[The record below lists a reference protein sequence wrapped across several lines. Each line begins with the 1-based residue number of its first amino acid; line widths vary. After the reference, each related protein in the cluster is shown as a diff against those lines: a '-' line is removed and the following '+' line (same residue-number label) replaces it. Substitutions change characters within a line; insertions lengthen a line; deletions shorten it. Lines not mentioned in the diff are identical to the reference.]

1 MLAPCA
7 VASTAIR
14 LSVRSCVLMHAG
26 VQVGVGWQPT
36 GGVPA
41 VLLDRPNW
49 VRHDAAKVPLIADGQ
64 GRRAMV
70 DRTGTW
76 RPYRVARAGSVGVG
90 LGFVLDGSGVVCVDL
105 DHVLID
111 GALVPWCADLL
122 ASCPATWVE
131 VSPSGEGLH
140 VWGLGTV
147 GQGRRVSVD
156 GGGVEVYDRGRY
168 ITVTGKRFD
177 EAPTTMAD
185 LTGWIE
191 LLPTS

>member
-1 MLAPCA
+1 
-7 VASTAIR
+7 
-14 LSVRSCVLMHAG
+14 
-26 VQVGVGWQPT
+26 
-36 GGVPA
+36 
-41 VLLDRPNW
+41 
-49 VRHDAAKVPLIADGQ
+49 
-64 GRRAMV
+64 MV
-70 DRTGTW
+70 DRPETW
-76 RPYRVARAGSVGVG
+76 RPYRVARTGGVGVG

-105 DHVLID
+105 DHVLI
-111 GALVPWCADLL
+111 GGELVPWCADLL

-168 ITVTGKRFD
+168 ITVTGQRFD
-177 EAPTTMAD
+177 GAPSRLAD

-191 LLPTS
+191 LLPTA